1 MRNTNR
7 SWIHGVVCL
16 SAAALTIAAT
26 VRLHASPQGRAAGGA
41 QQPPA
46 GPAPGRAGGGAGI
59 GAGPYD
65 LPPVDAPAADRGRT
79 VYAAQC
85 ITCHGTL
92 ARGTDTGA
100 NLVRSELVLKDRAGN
115 LLGPLMKKGHP
126 MQSGAQSSTLTD
138 SQITD
143 LMHFLRQRVNDGLRG
158 SPMFAPQNILT
169 GDAKAGEAYFK
180 GEGQCTQC
188 HSATGNLAG
197 IGGRMDPVALQQRVV
212 FPFGRGG
219 ARGRPGG
226 AGGAAAPAV
235 TTVTITPA
243 SGAAMTGTL
252 VQMDDFTVTFR
263 DGNGLQQT
271 VRRVPG
277 MKVVKNNPLQFHI
290 DLLDRLTDKNMHD
303 VVAYLETLK

>member
-1 MRNTNR
+1 MRNSNR
-7 SWIHGVVCL
+7 SWIHGAICL
-16 SAAALTIAAT
+16 WVAALTIVAA
-26 VRLHASPQGRAAGGA
+26 VRLHASPQGQGAGGG

-46 GPAPGRAGGGAGI
+46 GPAPGRAGAGAGI

-65 LPPVDAPAADRGRT
+65 LPPVDATAADRGRT

-85 ITCHGTL
+85 ISCHGTL
-92 ARGTDTGA
+92 ARGTDSGA

-115 LLGPLMKKGHP
+115 LLGPFMKKGHP

-138 SQITD
+138 AQVTD

-158 SPMFAPQNILT
+158 SPMFVAQNILT

-188 HSATGNLAG
+188 HATNLAG
-197 IGGRMDPVALQQRVV
+197 IASRLDPVALQQRFV

-226 AGGAAAPAV
+226 AGAAAPAPAV
-235 TTVTITPA
+235 TTVTITPV
-243 SGAAMTGTL
+243 SGPAMTGPL
-252 VQMDDFTVTFR
+252 VQMDDFTVTYR
-263 DGNGLQQT
+263 DGDGVQRT

>member
-1 MRNTNR
+1 MCVTNR
-7 SWIHGVVCL
+7 SWTHGAICL
-16 SAAALTIAAT
+16 GVAALTVVAA
-26 VRLHASPQGRAAGGA
+26 VHIQASPQGRAGGG
-41 QQPPA
+41 QQPT

-65 LPPVDAPAADRGRT
+65 LPAVDATAADRGRT

-92 ARGTDTGA
+92 ARGTDSGA

-115 LLGPLMKKGHP
+115 LLGPFMKKGHP
-126 MQSGAQSSTLTD
+126 MQSGVQSSTLTD
-138 SQITD
+138 AQITD

-158 SPMFAPQNILT
+158 SPMFVAQNILT
-169 GDAKAGEAYFK
+169 GDAKAGEVYFK

-188 HSATGNLAG
+188 HATNLAG
-197 IGGRMDPVALQQRVV
+197 IASRIDPVALQQRFV
-212 FPFGRGG
+212 FPFGRG

-226 AGGAAAPAV
+226 AGAAASPPV

-243 SGAAMTGTL
+243 SGPAITGTL

-263 DGNGLQQT
+263 DGDGLQQT

-277 MKVVKNNPLQFHI
+277 MKVIKNNPLQFHI

>member
-1 MRNTNR
+1 MRNTSR
-7 SWIHGVVCL
+7 SWIHGAICL
-16 SAAALTIAAT
+16 WVAALTIVTA
-26 VRLHASPQGRAAGGA
+26 VRIHASSQGRGAGGA

-65 LPPVDAPAADRGRT
+65 LPPVDATAADRGRV

-115 LLGPLMKKGHP
+115 LLGPFMKKGHP

-138 SQITD
+138 AQITD

-188 HSATGNLAG
+188 HATNLAG
-197 IGGRMDPVALQQRVV
+197 IASRMDPVALQQRFV
-212 FPFGRGG
+212 FPFGRGRAG
-219 ARGRPGG
+219 AAGP
-226 AGGAAAPAV
+226 AGGPPV

-243 SGAAMTGTL
+243 SGPAMTGTL

-263 DGNGLQQT
+263 DGNGQQQT

-277 MKVVKNNPLQFHI
+277 MKVVRNNPMQFHI